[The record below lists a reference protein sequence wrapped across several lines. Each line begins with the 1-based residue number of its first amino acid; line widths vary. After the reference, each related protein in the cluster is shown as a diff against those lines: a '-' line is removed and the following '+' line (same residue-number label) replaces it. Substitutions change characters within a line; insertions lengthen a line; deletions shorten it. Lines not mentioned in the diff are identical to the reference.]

1 MRYAAKRDN
10 AEPALVLLARELGLP
25 MWLDP
30 PLDWWTCIKTSTGLH
45 YWCPVEIKNP
55 KKEGHANEYTKK
67 QKRFIKFKDQH
78 GLPMLTWRCEDDVF
92 KAARARIAA

>member
-10 AEPALVLLARELGLP
+10 AEPALVVLARELGLP

-30 PLDWWTCIKTSTGLH
+30 PLDWWTCIKTASGLH
-45 YWCPVEIKNP
+45 FWCPVEIKNP

-92 KAARARIAA
+92 KAARARVAA